1 MGSMSLEE
9 QDQVCVT
16 AQNLLR
22 VLYHG
27 GFEHIIGTAKNSDI
41 ADIAVEKSVWNG
53 VVVFPHQKVYTKP
66 EKKEGD
72 TEIKVEKTEKKDE
85 DAEMTVVKSE
95 T

>member
-9 QDQVCVT
+9 QEKVCMT

-27 GFEHIIGTAKNSDI
+27 GFEHVIGIAKNSDI
-41 ADIAVEKSVWNG
+41 AYIAIEKSVWNG

-66 EKKEGD
+66 EKKVE
-72 TEIKVEKTEKKDE
+72 EKVEKNEKKDE
-85 DAEMTVVKSE
+85 DTEMTVVKSE